1 MGRAFEFRRAR
12 KEKRWANMARTFTKL
27 GKEISVAVKS
37 GGPDPETN
45 PRLRVVI
52 QNAKAANMPKDNVE
66 NAIKKAMAKDSASFE
81 EINYEGYGPN
91 GVAIFVETAT
101 DNPTRTVAN
110 VRSYFNKC
118 NGALGTTGSL
128 EFIFDRKGVF
138 TIPSAGVNRDDLE
151 LTLIEAGADDIVD
164 QDDDIIAYTSFA
176 DFISVQRALEQANVV
191 VTSAEIRRIP
201 NNTVTLTDDQT
212 EEIIKLIDKLEDDD
226 DVQNVFHNMNETE

>member
-45 PRLRVVI
+45 PRLRVII

-66 NAIKKAMAKDSASFE
+66 NAIKKAMAKDSASLE
-81 EINYEGYGPN
+81 EINYEGYGPH
-91 GVAIFVETAT
+91 GVAVFVETAT

-110 VRSYFNKC
+110 VRSYFNKV
-118 NGALGTTGSL
+118 NGALGTSGSL
-128 EFIFDRKGVF
+128 EFIFDRRGVF
-138 TIPSAGVNRDDLE
+138 TIPSAGVNRDELE

-176 DFISVQRALEQANVV
+176 DFISVQRALEQANVT

-201 NNTVTLTDDQT
+201 NNTVTLTDEQAED
-212 EEIIKLIDKLEDDD
+212 IIKLIDKLEDDD
-226 DVQNVFHNMNETE
+226 DVQNVFHNMNENE

>member
-1 MGRAFEFRRAR
+1 
-12 KEKRWANMARTFTKL
+12 MARTFTQL
-27 GKEISVAVKS
+27 GKEISVAVKA
-37 GGPDPETN
+37 GGADPETN
-45 PRLRVVI
+45 PRLRVII

-66 NAIKKAMAKDSASFE
+66 NAIKKAMAKDSASLE
-81 EINYEGYGPN
+81 EINYEGYGPH
-91 GVAIFVETAT
+91 GVAVFIETAT

-138 TIPSAGVNRDDLE
+138 TIPSAGVSRDDLE

-176 DFISVQRALEQANVV
+176 DFISVQRALEQANVT

-201 NNTVTLTDDQT
+201 NNTVSLTDEQAED
-212 EEIIKLIDKLEDDD
+212 IIKLIDKLEDDD
-226 DVQNVFHNMNETE
+226 DVQNVYHNMNENE

>member
-45 PRLRVVI
+45 PRLRVII

-66 NAIKKAMAKDSASFE
+66 NAIKKAMAKDSASLE
-81 EINYEGYGPN
+81 EINYEGYGPH

-101 DNPTRTVAN
+101 DNLTRTVAN

-118 NGALGTTGSL
+118 NGALGTSGSL

-138 TIPSAGVNRDDLE
+138 TIPSAGVNRDELE

-164 QDDDIIAYTSFA
+164 QDEDIIAYTSFA
-176 DFISVQRALEQANVV
+176 DFISVQRALEQGNVT

-201 NNTVTLTDDQT
+201 NNTVTLTDEQAED
-212 EEIIKLIDKLEDDD
+212 IIKLIDKLEDDD
-226 DVQNVFHNMNETE
+226 DVQNVFHNMNENE

>member
-45 PRLRVVI
+45 PRLRVII

-66 NAIKKAMAKDSASFE
+66 NAIKKAMAKDSASLE
-81 EINYEGYGPN
+81 EINYEGYGPH

-101 DNPTRTVAN
+101 DNLTRTVAN

-118 NGALGTTGSL
+118 NGALGTSGSL

-176 DFISVQRALEQANVV
+176 DFIGVQRALEQANVT

-201 NNTVTLTDDQT
+201 NNTVSLTDEQAED
-212 EEIIKLIDKLEDDD
+212 IIKLIDKLEDDD
-226 DVQNVFHNMNETE
+226 DVQNVFHNMNENE

>member
-45 PRLRVVI
+45 PRLRVII

-66 NAIKKAMAKDSASFE
+66 NAIKKAMAKDSASLE
-81 EINYEGYGPN
+81 EINYEGYGPH

-101 DNPTRTVAN
+101 DNLTRTVAN

-118 NGALGTTGSL
+118 NGALGTSGSL

-138 TIPSAGVNRDDLE
+138 TIPSVGVNRDDLE
-151 LTLIEAGADDIVD
+151 LTLIEAGADDIVE

-176 DFISVQRALEQANVV
+176 DFISVQRALEQANVT

-201 NNTVTLTDDQT
+201 NNTVSLTDEQAED
-212 EEIIKLIDKLEDDD
+212 IIKLIDKLEDDD
-226 DVQNVFHNMNETE
+226 DVQNVFHNMNENE

>member
-1 MGRAFEFRRAR
+1 
-12 KEKRWANMARTFTKL
+12 MARTFTKL

-45 PRLRVVI
+45 PRLRVII

-66 NAIKKAMAKDSASFE
+66 NAIKKAMAKDSASLE
-81 EINYEGYGPN
+81 EINYEGYGPH

-101 DNPTRTVAN
+101 DNLTRTVAN

-118 NGALGTTGSL
+118 NGALGTSGSL

-176 DFISVQRALEQANVV
+176 DFIGVQRALEQANVT

-201 NNTVTLTDDQT
+201 NNTVSLTDEQAED
-212 EEIIKLIDKLEDDD
+212 IIKLIDKLEDDD
-226 DVQNVFHNMNETE
+226 DVQNVFHNMNENE

>member
-45 PRLRVVI
+45 PRLRVII

-66 NAIKKAMAKDSASFE
+66 NAIKKAMAKDSASLE
-81 EINYEGYGPN
+81 EINYEGYGPH

-101 DNPTRTVAN
+101 DNLTRTVAN

-118 NGALGTTGSL
+118 NGALGTSGSL

-151 LTLIEAGADDIVD
+151 LTLIEAGADDIVE

-176 DFISVQRALEQANVV
+176 DFISVQRALEQANVT

-201 NNTVTLTDDQT
+201 NNTVSLTDEQAED
-212 EEIIKLIDKLEDDD
+212 IIKLIDKLEDDD
-226 DVQNVFHNMNETE
+226 DVQNVFHNMNENE